1 MKKELV
7 LKTFLG
13 GWRNIKRVSLYI
25 EIFLK
30 V

>member
-1 MKKELV
+1 MKKEHV
-7 LKTFLG
+7 LKTFLS